1 MAIRVFIAIEI
12 DSEIKD
18 KISEYLSKLKRTGA
32 DVKWVSPENIHLT
45 VKFIGHIENEA
56 LIDLNKVINDAVSGI
71 EPFSISIGNIGAFP
85 NLNKPRVVFACVQE
99 QGNSLFNIYER
110 LDKGVESL
118 GIKKESKKYVGHITL
133 GRVKSQRNIS
143 RLINTLNSGA
153 EYHFGC
159 EKITSL
165 SLIQSR
171 LTPTGPLYTR
181 LNNFIL
187 N

>member
-1 MAIRVFIAIEI
+1 MTIRVFIAIEI

-18 KISEYLSKLKRTGA
+18 KLSEYLSKLKRTGA

-45 VKFIGHIENEA
+45 MKFIGYIEKEA
-56 LIDLNKVINDAVSGI
+56 LVDLNKVVNDAVSNI
-71 EPFSISIGNIGAFP
+71 AFSISIGDIGAFP
-85 NLNKPRVVFACVQE
+85 SLNKPRVVFVCAQE
-99 QGNSLFNIYER
+99 RGNNLLNIYER

-153 EYHFGC
+153 EYYFGC
-159 EKITSL
+159 EKVTSL
-165 SLIQSR
+165 SLIQSK
-171 LTPTGPLYTR
+171 LTPTGSFYTR

>member
-1 MAIRVFIAIEI
+1 MTVRVFIAIEI
-12 DSEIKD
+12 NSEIKD
-18 KISEYLSKLKRTGA
+18 KLSEYLSKLKMTGA

-45 VKFIGHIENEA
+45 LKFIGYIEKEA
-56 LIDLNKVINDAVSGI
+56 LTNLNEIINDAVSGI
-71 EPFSISIGNIGAFP
+71 DPFSISISNIGAFP
-85 NLNKPRVVFACVQE
+85 SLNKPRVVFACVYE
-99 QGNSLFNIYER
+99 CGNNLLRIYEK
-110 LDKGVESL
+110 LDKGVGQL

-133 GRVKSQRNIS
+133 GRVKSQKNIS
-143 RLINTLNSGA
+143 KLKNTLNVGA
-153 EYHFGC
+153 ECFFGR
-159 EKITSL
+159 EKVTSL

>member
-1 MAIRVFIAIEI
+1 MTVRVFIAIEI
-12 DSEIKD
+12 NSEIKD
-18 KISEYLSKLKRTGA
+18 KLSEYLSKLKRTGA
-32 DVKWVSPENIHLT
+32 DVKWVSTENIHLT
-45 VKFIGHIENEA
+45 MKFIGYIEKEA
-56 LIDLNKVINDAVSGI
+56 LISLNEIINDAVCGV

-99 QGNSLFNIYER
+99 HGNNLLRIYEK
-110 LDKGVESL
+110 LDKEVGLL

-143 RLINTLNSGA
+143 ILKNTLNSIT
-153 EYHFGC
+153 ECYFGR
-159 EKITSL
+159 EKVTSL
-165 SLIQSR
+165 SLIQSK

>member
-1 MAIRVFIAIEI
+1 MTIRVFIAIEI
-12 DSEIKD
+12 NSEIKNEL
-18 KISEYLSKLKRTGA
+18 SEYLSKLKRTGA

-45 VKFIGHIENEA
+45 LKFIGYIEKES
-56 LIDLNKVINDAVSGI
+56 LINLNKVISDAASNI

-85 NLNKPRVVFACVQE
+85 SLNKPRVVFVCVQE
-99 QGNSLFNIYER
+99 RGNNLFKIYER
-110 LDKGVESL
+110 LDEGVEPL

-133 GRVKSQRNIS
+133 GRVKSQKNIS
-143 RLINTLNSGA
+143 KLKNTLNSGT
-153 EYHFGC
+153 ECYFGR
-159 EKITSL
+159 EKVTSL

>member
-1 MAIRVFIAIEI
+1 MP
-12 DSEIKD
+12 
-18 KISEYLSKLKRTGA
+18 L
-32 DVKWVSPENIHLT
+32 P
-45 VKFIGHIENEA
+45 
-56 LIDLNKVINDAVSGI
+56 I

-85 NLNKPRVVFACVQE
+85 SLNKPRVVFVCVQE
-99 QGNSLFNIYER
+99 RGNNLFKIYER
-110 LDKGVESL
+110 LDEGVEPL

-133 GRVKSQRNIS
+133 GRVKSQKNIS
-143 RLINTLNSGA
+143 KLKNTLNSGT
-153 EYHFGC
+153 ECYFGR
-159 EKITSL
+159 EKVTSL